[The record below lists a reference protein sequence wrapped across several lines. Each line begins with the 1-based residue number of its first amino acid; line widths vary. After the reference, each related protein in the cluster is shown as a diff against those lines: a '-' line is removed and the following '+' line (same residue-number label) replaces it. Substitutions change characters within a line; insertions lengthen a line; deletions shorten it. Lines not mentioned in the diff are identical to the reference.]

1 MSKPSSPDSAAYYD
15 LHAQSFEVDTVRLE
29 MERLYLPFLHRLP
42 AGGTVLD
49 AGCGPGRD
57 ALAFQQRGF
66 QVEAFDASGE
76 MVRLAA
82 ARLGRPVTQSR
93 FQDLVAIDRYDGI
106 WACASLLHVPASE
119 LPDVFKR
126 LEQALKPSGMLYLSF
141 KYGQGERQRGDRLF
155 TDLDEAGLGQLVAGT
170 AGLRTEECWIT
181 GDLRE
186 GRAHERWLNAILVNS
201 GS

>member
-29 MERLYLPFLHRLP
+29 MERLYLPFLRRLP

-57 ALAFQQRGF
+57 ALAFQRRGF

-82 ARLGRPVTQSR
+82 ARLDQPVAQSR
-93 FQDLVAIDRYDGI
+93 FQDLVAIDQYDGI

-141 KYGQGERQRGDRLF
+141 KYGQGERQHGDRHF

-170 AGLRTEECWIT
+170 ACLRIEECWIT

-186 GRAHERWLNAILVNS
+186 GRTHERWLNAILVDS